1 MKPFR
6 LSKFM
11 TIPPSDEKK
20 YLKDVESNNGT
31 FESEASRKSRV
42 KHQKVKTGCYT
53 CKYASLIS
61 MLQYHALKLPNWH
74 ELITKFLEYAESNAM
89 KRNLR
94 ANDAK
99 RPEYNVR
106 DSSPPLQSPVFHI
119 QTGPILENE
128 QDSRYFRYF
137 CETSAGD
144 IARLFNRSVW
154 ERLIPQA
161 SESEPFVAQGLIAL
175 GAFSKGRTSN
185 GTEAFLHRQHGL
197 DQYGKALV
205 GMRQALNGSCYNA
218 RKALIACLLVYSI
231 ESIQGHLATAAA
243 HAASGENLL
252 HEIMLDKKAKTLHPL
267 SCQQDPTIDEDLC
280 RAFSD
285 LDLQA
290 LCVIDRRSSKLHE
303 RRTNDLNHLLLSMPL
318 SFSNLKECHDWW
330 QIIMRRNFH
339 WISTARKAI
348 LEERPKDDE
357 SPIICLPDDEGLDL
371 SDENCSWTSVAVISS
386 TNPALRKDCATYLD
400 EIAQWESIAAPLVEK
415 GLRADE
421 DSREF
426 LAACLA
432 KIQVAMM
439 MIQVASVFI
448 VHAIEW
454 DAYFREFRIIMN
466 YVMKLRPRMIQ
477 GEGKYHFDFGVILPL
492 FMVGTHCRDRVLRS
506 QAINVLKEA
515 KGYREGIWDSDACSR
530 VTGFTRDVEEE
541 WADEN
546 GWVPGERRFTITKTK
561 VAVDKGRLL
570 HISGYQKNGSL
581 EGKGE
586 FKEIYIVW

>member
-11 TIPPSDEKK
+11 NIPPSDERKL
-20 YLKDVESNNGT
+20 LKNVEPNNVA
-31 FESEASRKSRV
+31 FESEASRRSRV

-53 CKYASLIS
+53 CKARRV
-61 MLQYHALKLPNWH
+61 KCD
-74 ELITKFLEYAESNAM
+74 ETKPSC
-89 KRNLR
+89 KRC
-94 ANDAK
+94 K
-99 RPEYNVR
+99 RTGIQCEGYPSYVVQQ
-106 DSSPPLQSPVFHI
+106 SSREHTNPMNMVDTPPQLQSPIFHI
-119 QTGPILENE
+119 QTGGPTLENE

-137 CETSAGD
+137 CETLAGD

-161 SESEPFVAQGLIAL
+161 SESEPFVGQALIAL
-175 GAFSKGRTSN
+175 GAFSKERTSD
-185 GTEAFLHRQHGL
+185 GIEAFLHHQHGL
-197 DQYGKALV
+197 RQYGRALI
-205 GMRQALNGSCYNA
+205 GMRQALNESSYDA

-252 HEIMLDKKAKTLHPL
+252 HEIMLDKKTKSLPPL
-267 SCQQDPTIDEDLC
+267 SYRQDPTIDDDLC

-303 RRTNDLNHLLLSMPL
+303 RRILDLNQLLLSIPS

-339 WISTARKAI
+339 WIATARKTI
-348 LEERPKDDE
+348 LEERPKDVQT
-357 SPIICLPDDEGLDL
+357 PIIDLPDDEGLDL
-371 SDENCSWTSVAVISS
+371 KDENCSWTSVAVISS
-386 TNPALRKDCATYLD
+386 TNPTPRRDCATYLT
-400 EIAQWESIAAPLVEK
+400 EIARWETIAAPLVEK
-415 GLRADE
+415 GLRAAE

-439 MIQVASVFI
+439 IIQVSSVFI
-448 VHAIEW
+448 VSAIEW
-454 DAYFREFRIIMN
+454 DAHFPAFRTIMK
-466 YVMKLRPRMIQ
+466 YAAKLRPRIIQ

-492 FMVGTHCRDRVLRS
+492 FMVGSHCRNRLLRS
-506 QAINVLKEA
+506 QAINILKEA

-546 GWVPGERRFTITKTK
+546 GWVPGERRFTITQTK
-561 VAVDKGRLL
+561 VAVDKVRSL
-570 HISGYQKNGSL
+570 HISGYQKNGTL
-581 EGKGE
+581 EGKGD
-586 FKEIYIVW
+586 FKEIYITW

>member
-11 TIPPSDEKK
+11 TIPPLDEKHLIK
-20 YLKDVESNNGT
+20 TVEADNAP

-53 CKYASLIS
+53 CKVRRVKCDETKPSCKRCKKTGIQCEGYPSHVVQRSSRESTNRASIV
-61 MLQYHALKLPNWH
+61 
-74 ELITKFLEYAESNAM
+74 E
-89 KRNLR
+89 
-94 ANDAK
+94 
-99 RPEYNVR
+99 
-106 DSSPPLQSPVFHI
+106 SPPQSRSPMVNIHI
-119 QTGPILENE
+119 GPILENE
-128 QDSRYFRYF
+128 QDSRYFQYF
-137 CETSAGD
+137 RETSAGD

-161 SESEPFVAQGLIAL
+161 SESEPFVSQALIAL

-185 GTEAFLHRQHGL
+185 GIEAFLHRQYGL

-205 GMRQALNGSCYNA
+205 GMRQALNPSSYNA

-231 ESIQGHLATAAA
+231 ESIQGHLATAAS

-252 HEIMLDKKAKTLHPL
+252 HEIMLDKKSKSLSPF
-267 SCQQDPTIDEDLC
+267 SCQQDSTIDDDLC

-303 RRTNDLNHLLLSMPL
+303 RRTRDLNHLLRSMPS
-318 SFSNLKECHDWW
+318 SFSSIKESHDWW

-339 WISTARKAI
+339 WIATARKTI
-348 LEERPKDDE
+348 LEERPKDE
-357 SPIICLPDDEGLDL
+357 EEVVVYAADDEGLDL
-371 SDENCSWTSVAVISS
+371 KDENCSWTSVAVIPS
-386 TNPALRKDCATYLD
+386 TNMTLRRDCTTYLND
-400 EIAQWESIAAPLVEK
+400 ILRWESIAEPLVKK
-415 GLRADE
+415 GLHAAE

-432 KIQVAMM
+432 KIQTAMM
-439 MIQVASVFI
+439 MIQVSSVFI
-448 VHAIEW
+448 VNAIEW
-454 DAYFREFRIIMN
+454 DAYSQEFGTIME
-466 YVMKLRPRMIQ
+466 YVTKLRPRIIQ
-477 GEGKYHFDFGVILPL
+477 GEGKYHFDFGVILPM
-492 FMVGTHCRDRVLRS
+492 FMVGTHCRNRELRG
-506 QAINVLKEA
+506 QAIDILREA

-530 VTGFTRDVEEE
+530 VTAFTRDVEEE

-546 GWVPGERRFTITKTK
+546 GWVPGERRFTITGTK
-561 VAVDKGRLL
+561 VTVDKGKSL
-570 HISGYQKNGSL
+570 HISGYQKNGTL
-581 EGKGE
+581 EGKGD
-586 FKEIYIVW
+586 FKEIYITW